1 MKASSKGNVLLL
13 VVNSGTLACI
23 EYSSMMLIPAKKKIR
38 EKECSQQTKHLLL
51 IQKTIYWK
59 FLCSMFQ

>member
-13 VVNSGTLACI
+13 VVNSGTPACI

-38 EKECSQQTKHLLL
+38 ERVQPANQALVAESENDLLKIPL
-51 IQKTIYWK
+51 
-59 FLCSMFQ
+59 